1 MELWITRDSNDVED
15 PKLWLWIDECPE
27 LWNGKRWSGF
37 EGFELDF
44 NEFSEITF
52 ENSPKRV
59 ELKVLDE
66 K

>member
-1 MELWITRDSNDVED
+1 MELWITRDSNDTED
-15 PKLWLWIDECPE
+15 PE

-37 EGFELDF
+37 NGFELDF
-44 NEFSEITF
+44 NEFPEITF